1 MREKRTLS
9 FGTNAHATFIT
20 TKTNLSS
27 STSLIKFTSKR
38 NVRGGL
44 IHNEFVFRSQTR
56 QAKLTRLVLGDDLV
70 LEDENYIQQQRLA
83 TKTDKYATKTDKY
96 SSRKHFIVPQNM
108 NIDNSKN
115 NTDWLS
121 VFPDCF

>member
-56 QAKLTRLVLGDDLV
+56 QAKLTTLVLGDDLV

-83 TKTDKYATKTDKY
+83 TKTDKY
-96 SSRKHFIVPQNM
+96 SSRKYFIVPQNM